1 MLAKT
6 SFWTRL
12 FKPCI
17 LLKTRKKPSVVTI
30 RIYGNF
36 REVEMRNTFLLMVF
50 KMHAPNDTKTLKKTQ
65 KIQLEFL
72 NEKNEKFIPP
82 EINSTS

>member
-1 MLAKT
+1 
-6 SFWTRL
+6 
-12 FKPCI
+12 
-17 LLKTRKKPSVVTI
+17 
-30 RIYGNF
+30 
-36 REVEMRNTFLLMVF
+36 
-50 KMHAPNDTKTLKKTQ
+50 MHQIIQKRWKNPP